1 MALQPS
7 LGHLFSRVNTE
18 WRKGYEI
25 QTTRAGR
32 WLSAPTLSHVVV
44 VSVSGGIH
52 DYQVLFLQLR
62 LKILYFYHSK
72 KKKNSI
78 FLLCIL

>member
-7 LGHLFSRVNTE
+7 LGHFFSRVNTE
-18 WRKGYEI
+18 WRKGYEV

-44 VSVSGGIH
+44 ISVSGGIR
-52 DYQVLFLQLR
+52 DYQV
-62 LKILYFYHSK
+62 
-72 KKKNSI
+72 
-78 FLLCIL
+78 